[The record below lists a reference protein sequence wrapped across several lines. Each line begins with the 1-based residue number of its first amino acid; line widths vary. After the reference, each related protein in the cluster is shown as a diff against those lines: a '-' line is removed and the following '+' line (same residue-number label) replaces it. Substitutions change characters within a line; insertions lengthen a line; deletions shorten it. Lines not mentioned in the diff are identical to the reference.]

1 MSDILD
7 FNLGSV
13 RRQLKAEYLET
24 RGKLPLLPGM
34 PEKFAKM
41 EDLFV
46 NLHIEEHRKP
56 FGVLSRELKSAGDIV
71 CIERKLGK
79 EETELVKR
87 ILVKGVPGAGKSSTI
102 SKLAYDW
109 ACGRQ
114 NSPISKFQLLFALT
128 INEIDT
134 NTDLIG
140 IIQDQLLPEV
150 SGESLR
156 AYIQSN
162 ASEVVILLDGYDEAS
177 KYFHQC
183 KNISNVLRSKW
194 LAEACV
200 IVTTRSNQVG
210 KFCQN
215 YGPYLQVHI
224 PGFSQFGV
232 KEYIRKFFKL
242 HQEAND
248 YDVSDDAEKLP
259 STVTALHTEVIT
271 HLAKHTFAKTA
282 TDELDVRSVQ
292 NWSERVLD
300 HIGNVAIEG
309 LFEDRLVFQSDEF
322 EKAALE
328 DACSLG
334 VVTKEKKSYKLN
346 VTYHVTFLH
355 KTFQEICAAYYWT
368 KLIDTEMETF
378 KKYLMQVTGDN
389 IDEMEYLL
397 RFACGL
403 SVKAAEVILPHVVQ
417 SICNDCKWKDTAG
430 YVNFYN
436 NIYLQI
442 PIFLLYETES
452 NNTEIGQCSELYMLL
467 KPLLKSVCLERSDQG
482 GYKEF
487 QEILNLYIVSKEQK
501 IDRKTSH
508 GHSWVHAVEEVT
520 VRTFKNVD
528 KDAELVCALSL
539 SGMSGLCLGDNM
551 YHDVNEFLDTLV
563 TKHFSIASLTKLQFD
578 HAKCDAKRL
587 SHFISNMSPH
597 SKLAIFNM
605 SLCGEFFDGAMVLP
619 ALKKLHIRFSPEVIK
634 AILSGFSQTADIIQR
649 QNVSQS
655 HSNQKS
661 TAVQTYIPIEAI
673 RIESSSLEHDD
684 VCKFVKAIKY
694 MLHLKKLR
702 LRLNNSLR
710 SEDCNMLFDA
720 LADASKNAHTCDQA
734 QGNMSSSG
742 ERYDRGLLLE
752 TLELSHHEIGDA
764 IDKFARVY
772 SKHMPHLICLNLSGV
787 SLKVHHCEKLFDG
800 FIEAGQAREDGLVL
814 EVLDLSYNKIGDS
827 AGKLAQ
833 AYRYMT
839 CLRCLKLEYTNMN
852 PSQCAQLFD
861 GFLQAG
867 QLKDNHDE
875 KKKSDDL
882 QQSGTL
888 RPNCLTLEELDISG
902 NDIGDSVGKLT
913 QAYKPEMFN
922 FKGGHYEGA

>member
-1 MSDILD
+1 MSVVVSQVI
-7 FNLGSV
+7 
-13 RRQLKAEYLET
+13 Q
-24 RGKLPLLPGM
+24 
-34 PEKFAKM
+34 
-41 EDLFV
+41 
-46 NLHIEEHRKP
+46 HRKP

-248 YDVSDDAEKLP
+248 YDVSDGVDKKVRKFLLCIRASSLYQLSFIPIILSMLCLLWVDDEKLP
-259 STVTALHTEVIT
+259 STVTALYKEVIT

-417 SICNDCKWKDTAG
+417 IICNDCKWKDTAG

-482 GYKEF
+482 
-487 QEILNLYIVSKEQK
+487 
-501 IDRKTSH
+501 
-508 GHSWVHAVEEVT
+508 
-520 VRTFKNVD
+520 
-528 KDAELVCALSL
+528 
-539 SGMSGLCLGDNM
+539 
-551 YHDVNEFLDTLV
+551 
-563 TKHFSIASLTKLQFD
+563 
-578 HAKCDAKRL
+578 
-587 SHFISNMSPH
+587 
-597 SKLAIFNM
+597 
-605 SLCGEFFDGAMVLP
+605 
-619 ALKKLHIRFSPEVIK
+619 VIK
-634 AILSGFSQTADIIQR
+634 SF
-649 QNVSQS
+649 
-655 HSNQKS
+655 
-661 TAVQTYIPIEAI
+661 
-673 RIESSSLEHDD
+673 
-684 VCKFVKAIKY
+684 
-694 MLHLKKLR
+694 
-702 LRLNNSLR
+702 
-710 SEDCNMLFDA
+710 
-720 LADASKNAHTCDQA
+720 
-734 QGNMSSSG
+734 
-742 ERYDRGLLLE
+742 
-752 TLELSHHEIGDA
+752 
-764 IDKFARVY
+764 
-772 SKHMPHLICLNLSGV
+772 
-787 SLKVHHCEKLFDG
+787 
-800 FIEAGQAREDGLVL
+800 
-814 EVLDLSYNKIGDS
+814 
-827 AGKLAQ
+827 
-833 AYRYMT
+833 
-839 CLRCLKLEYTNMN
+839 
-852 PSQCAQLFD
+852 
-861 GFLQAG
+861 
-867 QLKDNHDE
+867 
-875 KKKSDDL
+875 KKS
-882 QQSGTL
+882 
-888 RPNCLTLEELDISG
+888 
-902 NDIGDSVGKLT
+902 
-913 QAYKPEMFN
+913 
-922 FKGGHYEGA
+922 